1 MILLRMHQR
10 SVVKQKFIQTIRVRA
25 EAEKNTN
32 SAVAERQ
39 NRFYITTNACFD
51 CGTKEKDVVLCE
63 DKNEAVKYSG

>member
-1 MILLRMHQR
+1 MIH
-10 SVVKQKFIQTIRVRA
+10 VHA

-51 CGTKEKDVVLCE
+51 CRTKEKDVVLYE